1 MTKDFDK
8 LVKIFLEKMTIQR
21 KGLLPAEW
29 KYYPNIS
36 EDDLKKGI
44 YLDDWDL
51 KDFQQFK
58 KLLKIAD
65 RKNLYIFGQANPY
78 ETKERVDNENKD
90 IILDTDTD
98 EIKERK
104 RKELKERKEKAF
116 AEDQNRLI
124 SLYSKFGFLHT
135 IDGYMYRP
143 PNILKEEMTDA
154 GVLGADGPYPTEDPR
169 TPFVLG
175 MYSRRG
181 KVKTEKRRKRK
192 KSR

>member
-21 KGLLPAEW
+21 KGLLPDEW

-65 RKNLYIFGQANPY
+65 RKKLYIFGQAYPY
-78 ETKERVDNENKD
+78 NTKARIESDYENTITSREK
-90 IILDTDTD
+90 LNKK
-98 EIKERK
+98 KE
-104 RKELKERKEKAF
+104 EEFEK
-116 AEDQNRLI
+116 DQNRLM
-124 SLYSKFGFLHT
+124 SLYSRFGFVHT
-135 IDGYMYRP
+135 TNGYMYRP

-154 GVLGADGPYPTEDPR
+154 GVLGADGPYPTDDPR
-169 TPFVLG
+169 TPFVMG

-181 KVKTEKRRKRK
+181 KVKTRKRRKGK